1 MQKKITAQTV
11 IEYVYMLFRKRR
23 AIDEDIRREVNKLIV
38 KCNAHLCS
46 EGDKY
51 LSDRL
56 KEIETEEDYECW
68 MKVLGANRGS
78 ASAPKAKQKRARRL
92 FFVWYSRWESNP
104 ERPLRR
110 GLLYPFNYGSVFVW
124 SGRCTASDG
133 SFRCPG
139 GARRSCFYFT
149 PFPWK
154 RQPFFRDK
162 FYNERGVP
170 ACRLCCVLQPSDK
183 YSLYFV

>member
-23 AIDEDIRREVNKLIV
+23 ALDEDIRREVNKLIV

-51 LSDRL
+51 LSDPL

-78 ASAPKAKQKRARRL
+78 ASAPKAKQKRAKRL
-92 FFVWYSRWESNP
+92 FFVWYSRRESNP
-104 ERPLRR
+104 KLS
-110 GLLYPFNYGSVFVW
+110 L
-124 SGRCTASDG
+124 
-133 SFRCPG
+133 
-139 GARRSCFYFT
+139 RSCT
-149 PFPWK
+149 
-154 RQPFFRDK
+154 
-162 FYNERGVP
+162 
-170 ACRLCCVLQPSDK
+170 
-183 YSLYFV
+183 YFVNRGKYHPFLCKIGIKIGF